1 MVSSCAFHPAATWQ
15 AILVSISAIAVQL
28 ADAMGQGQCP
38 PFSCGDLHNIS
49 YPFRRPG
56 DPPECGVQAYQL
68 VCNSSKARIHINTG
82 TYFVTNINHM
92 DRSFWVVDVN
102 LDMRSSC
109 HLPRWDQLPYN
120 QLGSVSGSCP
130 HSHSYLATAA
140 DYWACFVNCSQ
151 AVTNISSYKPVPCL
165 TVNDSF
171 VYVLVS
177 DCPVNSLKPS
187 CGYLAKIPFDDPR
200 SSDLLPE
207 DATYASIIESVTKG
221 FRVNFPSDVYCSSTY
236 RHVNLSRKLRTCLN
250 YTNR

>member
-1 MVSSCAFHPAATWQ
+1 MLTWTCAAA
-15 AILVSISAIAVQL
+15 AIFLAGISFL
-28 ADAMGQGQCP
+28 
-38 PFSCGDLHNIS
+38 
-49 YPFRRPG
+49 
-56 DPPECGVQAYQL
+56 
-68 VCNSSKARIHINTG
+68 T
-82 TYFVTNINHM
+82 T
-92 DRSFWVVDVN
+92 N
-102 LDMRSSC
+102 LDLS
-109 HLPRWDQLPYN
+109 PEADQLPYN

-250 YTNR
+250 YTNRFFHEKISGTSPLNWTIAFFWSEIYFAQRFYGYYYNQTTNKLFLVIEVILYAIGVTKLLIGLCSHLW